1 LPNRK
6 STSENNIIYNNNNN
20 IYNKNNNIKLPD
32 PSLSG
37 YGCNIKPK
45 SLGPLLN
52 AKSKSLGSEC

>member
-1 LPNRK
+1 VK
-6 STSENNIIYNNNNN
+6 IILF
-20 IYNKNNNIKLPD
+20 IIIIIIFIIKIIILNLSD

>member
-1 LPNRK
+1 VK
-6 STSENNIIYNNNNN
+6 IILF
-20 IYNKNNNIKLPD
+20 IIIIIIFIIKIIILNLPD

-37 YGCNIKPK
+37 YGCNIKLK